1 MTFQEKG
8 KILLTKFSIHLWS
21 KKKKK
26 KERKKE
32 TSSLN
37 GHRRKI
43 PQHNKGHI

>member
-1 MTFQEKG
+1 MTFQQKG
-8 KILLTKFSIHLWS
+8 KILLTKFRIHLWS
-21 KKKKK
+21 KK

-37 GHRRKI
+37 GHRGKI